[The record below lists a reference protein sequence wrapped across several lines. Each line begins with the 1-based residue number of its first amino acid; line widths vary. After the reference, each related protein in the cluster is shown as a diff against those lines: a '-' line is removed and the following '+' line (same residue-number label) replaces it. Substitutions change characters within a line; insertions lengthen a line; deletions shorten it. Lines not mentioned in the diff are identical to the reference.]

1 MADDTVA
8 RACRD
13 IGDRYAFF
21 ASWTGVDAAN
31 IDDALKRQF
40 TDVLQATLAR
50 AAGVEGGF
58 WQPTW
63 GSIAY
68 MKGLDRSR

>member
-40 TDVLQATLAR
+40 TK
-50 AAGVEGGF
+50 AGC
-58 WQPTW
+58 
-63 GSIAY
+63 
-68 MKGLDRSR
+68 